1 MTGSSLV
8 ALALSREGA
17 IHRTISSYFPPSF
30 KWQDGRLSLES
41 FLKCPLFYYP
51 STGSR
56 GMLGLLLE
64 QVRQMRNCH
73 HHYHPCSLVGNTWYH
88 LKSSCLIYI
97 FSASL
102 SYLSWGEKKFLF
114 EPSSK
119 VGTGCSVPL
128 SLTQMI
134 FSSPVVIPQQDT
146 QTRNLPSLALCVMS
160 YLHRCLQLQ
169 PRDPIFMSFS
179 VQTVWLVVVIK
190 VLSTAFLLRCSALR
204 GCRVVV
210 VAR

>member
-1 MTGSSLV
+1 MRWRSIDVNGNRWCGGRGWMTGSSLV

-73 HHYHPCSLVGNTWYH
+73 HHHHPCSLVGNTWYH

-102 SYLSWGEKKFLF
+102 SYLSWGEKKNSFSNTVQRSELDAV
-114 EPSSK
+114 S
-119 VGTGCSVPL
+119 L
-128 SLTQMI
+128 SLLPKW
-134 FSSPVVIPQQDT
+134 FSPP
-146 QTRNLPSLALCVMS
+146 PSLYPSKTRKHETYPL
-160 YLHRCLQLQ
+160 
-169 PRDPIFMSFS
+169 
-179 VQTVWLVVVIK
+179 
-190 VLSTAFLLRCSALR
+190 
-204 GCRVVV
+204 
-210 VAR
+210 